1 MDRLDTKAVRPYV
14 NSGEASTE
22 WETKAGLFRLD
33 LIWQERSGGTFGTG
47 SAAYANYLRRC
58 IKKPIERSAVA
69 KIGNPNDRG
78 RTSAWILYFSCP
90 TCSRRCRVL
99 YSKKGKNK
107 FGCVKCNRPAY
118 PSNSWPYTGRR
129 NAHNINLVGREM
141 KRHQHMAEKIAMR
154 AREAKKSYRFSDLIR
169 LWAVHRQ
176 YALLAS
182 LKMELASRRIIV
194 RK

>member
-22 WETKAGLFRLD
+22 WETKAGLLRLE
-33 LIWQERSGGTFGTG
+33 LVWQERSGGTFGPG

-58 IKKPIERSAVA
+58 IKKPIDRVAVA
-69 KIGNPNDRG
+69 RIGNPNDRG

-99 YSKKGKNK
+99 YSKKGKAE

-118 PSNSWPYTGRR
+118 PSNSWPYTGRQ
-129 NAHNINLVGREM
+129 NG
-141 KRHQHMAEKIAMR
+141 
-154 AREAKKSYRFSDLIR
+154 SD
-169 LWAVHRQ
+169 
-176 YALLAS
+176 
-182 LKMELASRRIIV
+182 ASRIGRRMTWHKQEAARIGMQAKEGRYKNAQYLLQELKIHESYAMLLGIDIAISIIERGLV
-194 RK
+194 L